1 MCYDDTPISKYIYFL
16 GTFKR
21 ISVQENDAGTSI
33 YPTKQSYIAYNNN
46 VT

>member
-1 MCYDDTPISKYIYFL
+1 MNYDDTPISKYIYFL

-33 YPTKQSYIAYNNN
+33 YPTNKFIAYNNN